1 MLIAERQKSIIDR
14 YFTVEFVQIKSNPR
28 FTEPIVHV
36 NWDYIYSIP
45 EFGVLQTLHQSPKWH
60 SESVYVS
67 GHVNSV
73 IQKAVDYF
81 ESRIMDKFNKDDII
95 LMMAAIFHD
104 IGKATTTFLKEQD
117 GLWHHY
123 GHEIESEKITRRIL
137 WELGPNLREPICQLV
152 RWHMEPLNVIRSK
165 KPVEKMIDLSYK
177 VPSINLLYHLKKFDM
192 LGSKAMDPE
201 LTKYDF
207 EILDAF
213 SALANTLGCRYY
225 PSDVNRI
232 TRTVNDMVTKKPNI
246 TVELYMGLPGAGKDT
261 AIYNEPDIDHNKV
274 VVCRDDIRID
284 LGFCKAGEKY
294 LGTTDEENQVTK
306 EFNKRMK
313 DAAAAGKTIIL
324 NNMNNKRKYRDDYKN
339 ILRDYNVH
347 WIYVYV
353 EADSLQKNIDR
364 RNGQIPAHVFP
375 KLMENF
381 EFPTIDEYEHLEI
394 IIT

>member
-1 MLIAERQKSIIDR
+1 MLITEKQKSIIEK
-14 YFTVEFVQIKSNPR
+14 YFTVEFVPIESNPR
-28 FTEPIVHV
+28 FTKPIIHI

-45 EFGVLQTLHQSPKWH
+45 EFGALQTLRQSPKWH
-60 SESVYVS
+60 SEAEFVS
-67 GHVNSV
+67 GHVDFV
-73 IQKAVDYF
+73 IQKAVEYF
-81 ESRIMDKFNKDDII
+81 ESRIMDKFNKSDTI

-137 WELGPNLREPICQLV
+137 WELGPDLREPICQLV
-152 RWHMEPLNVIRSK
+152 RWHMEPFNIIRSK
-165 KPVEKMIDLSYK
+165 KPVEKIIDLSYK
-177 VPSINLLYHLKKFDM
+177 VPSIDLLYLLKKFDV

-201 LTKYDF
+201 LTKNDLELLHMF
-207 EILDAF
+207 SWLSNIL
-213 SALANTLGCRYY
+213 SCGYQ
-225 PSDVNRI
+225 PSYINNI
-232 TRTVNDMVTKKPNI
+232 TRKVNDMITKKPSI

-261 AIYNEPDIDHNKV
+261 AIYNEPDIKNKV

-284 LGFCKAGEKY
+284 LGFCKVGEKY
-294 LGTTDEENQVTK
+294 LGTTEEENAVTK

-375 KLMENF
+375 KLVEGF
-381 EFPTIDEYEHLEI
+381 EYPTVDEYEHLQI
-394 IIT
+394 ILT